1 MSMYTS
7 TKTDTNQQLVNK
19 YLQEGGVIMTAPKSK
34 VEIKTFL
41 NRSNRGAKSRT
52 LRLQGYAKGNG

>member
-7 TKTDTNQQLVNK
+7 TKNDTNQQLVDK
-19 YLQEGGVIMTAPKSK
+19 YLQGGGVILTAPQSK
-34 VEIKTFL
+34 AEIKTFL

-52 LRLQGYAKGNG
+52 LRSQGYAKGNG